1 MENHRLQ
8 QALRDGINIPEDG
21 DWGNVP
27 SKICGEYGG
36 ATEDVI
42 RSNAIKDF
50 ENIFVDKKE
59 KSGN

>member
-8 QALRDGINIPEDG
+8 QALRDGIKIPEDG

-36 ATEDVI
+36 AAEDVI
-42 RSNAIKDF
+42 GRSTKKDF
-50 ENIFVDKKE
+50 ESSFVDKRE

>member
-8 QALRDGINIPEDG
+8 QALRDGIKIPEDG

-42 RSNAIKDF
+42 GSNTIKDF
-50 ENIFVDKKE
+50 GSSFVDKRE
-59 KSGN
+59 KNGN